1 MKEFIEYLA
10 KQIVNNPEEVE
21 VTEEKNGGNYLFTL
35 KVAQEDMG
43 ITIGREGR
51 TIKSIREMVKT
62 KAIKDNVRVDLKLHD
77 DTRNDNQNDYA

>member
-10 KQIVNNPEEVE
+10 KQIVNNPKEVE
-21 VTEEKNGGNYLFTL
+21 VIEEKDGGNYLFTL

-43 ITIGREGR
+43 IVIGREGR

-62 KAIKDNVRVDLKLHD
+62 KAIKDNVRVNLKLHD
-77 DTRNDNQNDYA
+77 DNQNDYV